1 MRPTRMLNSQ
11 MVVVVVA
18 GGDELKVA
26 REREDG
32 AS

>member
-1 MRPTRMLNSQ
+1 MLNSQ
-11 MVVVVVA
+11 MVVVVVVA